1 MTLVSSWRTA
11 LRIARR
17 EARRAK
23 GRSALVAAMIAMPVL
38 ALTFAA
44 VTYDMITLTGAEKA
58 DRTMGAADARI
69 QWPSHREIMQMPD
82 PDDGSSSFDGGGQLP
97 VPAGNDEP
105 VLSELDAPGT
115 GAQLREA
122 LPSGSSVLP
131 VRRGTVEVKTP
142 NGLGRPDAVM
152 VDGTSPL
159 VEGYVSVLEGRAPQT
174 PTEVALTAQAMA
186 WLEVGI
192 GDKATVLTAGDEQTR
207 AYTVVGRI
215 EFPSLLD
222 SVLLFAYDADTE
234 AVDEWFSVGDDS
246 WLVDTPEPIAWTDV
260 LRLNELGMT
269 VASRAVFLNPPPD
282 DQVPLI
288 REWRASGS
296 VYTEELAVGVLVAGL
311 ALLEVVLL
319 AGPAF
324 AVSARRRQRQLALVA
339 ANGGTPAHV
348 RRIVLADGVVLGL
361 LGAALGIIIGI
372 GAAFAA
378 RPWVEDL
385 LLNERAGG
393 YRVFPTALAAITG
406 LAVVTGLAAALV
418 PAFVT
423 SRQSVVTSL
432 AGRRGVTRSR
442 KRWIAVGIVM
452 IGLGGVVTVAGTLSY
467 DASVMLAGLILAELG
482 LVFCTPALVGL
493 VARFGRLLPLAPRIA
508 LRDSARNRAAAAP
521 AISAVMAAVAGTV
534 ALGMVLVSN
543 DEHSREHWYQTTPTG
558 TVLVQFGY
566 GGDIQPPVT
575 AIERALRSTL
585 PVTDLHPLGRVVC
598 PAGVPA
604 DSYCGLMALPGDGC
618 PQLARWNSGAELSTQ
633 ERIEAGANPL
643 CDLSALYGGDAVWVD
658 GGDAVATLT
667 GASGEDLA
675 RAHATLRAGGVVV
688 ASPVLIV
695 DGMVTL
701 AVTAPDPDA
710 PTDLPANSRG
720 RGGLAPQIPGH
731 STTTVTVP
739 GYLLTT
745 AIGAA
750 PTIVSPGALAETGL
764 NSDEAALVTSTTRM
778 PTAAE
783 QERFYAN
790 MIGFEAYGRVE
801 TGYVSEWDPVLL
813 VLTGAAVLITI
824 GAAAVGTGLAA
835 ADGRADLSTLAAVG
849 ASPTVR
855 RGLSI
860 SQSGVIAGLGSVL
873 GVLAGIGAAIAVI
886 EANNNVYPR
895 LWPDP
900 GPVQPILPWVTLLVV
915 LIVTP
920 LIAILGAGLF
930 TRSRLPIERR
940 L

>member
-1 MTLVSSWRTA
+1 VTLLSSWRTA

-17 EARRAK
+17 EARRSK

-58 DRTMGAADARI
+58 DRTMGTADARI

-82 PDDGSSSFDGGGQLP
+82 PDDGSAMFDAGSAPLPANQGGGPDESSWDRPGTADEL
-97 VPAGNDEP
+97 VDALPAG
-105 VLSELDAPGT
+105 S
-115 GAQLREA
+115 A
-122 LPSGSSVLP
+122 LLP

-142 NGLGRPDAVM
+142 DGVGQPDAFM
-152 VDGTSPL
+152 VDATSPL
-159 VEGYVSVLEGRAPQT
+159 TRGYLSILDGRAPRT
-174 PTEVALTAQAMA
+174 STEVALSEQAMA
-186 WLEVGI
+186 WLDTGI
-192 GDKATVLTAGDEQTR
+192 GGTATVMDDEGSRT
-207 AYTVVGRI
+207 YTVVGQV

-222 SVLLFAYDADTE
+222 RVLLFAYDSDAEE
-234 AVDEWFSVGDDS
+234 APQWFSLRDES
-246 WLVDTPEPIAWTDV
+246 WFVDTPDPVSWDQV
-260 LRLNELGMT
+260 LGLNELGMI
-269 VASRAVFLNPPPD
+269 VASRAVFIDPPPD
-282 DQVPLI
+282 DAVPLI
-288 REWRASGS
+288 REWQQSGFIN
-296 VYTEELAVGVLVAGL
+296 TEELAVGVLVAGL

-361 LGAALGIIIGI
+361 LGAALGIILGI

-378 RPWVEDL
+378 RPWVEEL

-393 YRVFPTALAAITG
+393 YRVFPAALAAITG
-406 LAVVTGLAAALV
+406 LALVTGLAAALV

-423 SRQSVVTSL
+423 ARQNVVTSL

-452 IGLGGVVTVAGTLSY
+452 IGLGGLVTVTGTLRY
-467 DASVMLAGLILAELG
+467 DASVMLAGLVLAELG

-493 VARFGRLLPLAPRIA
+493 VARLGRRLPLAPRIA

-534 ALGMVLVSN
+534 ALGMILVSN
-543 DEHSREHWYQTTPTG
+543 DEHSRKTWQQQVPTG
-558 TVLVQFGY
+558 TVQMHIAY
-566 GGDIQPPVT
+566 GAGVEPPID
-575 AIERALRSTL
+575 AIERTIRSTL
-585 PVTDLHPLGRVVC
+585 PVGELYWIGRVAC
-598 PAGVPA
+598 PAGA
-604 DSYCGLMALPGDGC
+604 AQDAYCGMQALPGDDGC
-618 PQLARWNSGAELSTQ
+618 PQLAKHERGDRLS
-633 ERIEAGANPL
+633 IEESDAARANPL
-643 CDLSALYGGDAVWVD
+643 CDVSGIYGGGEVWVD
-658 GGDAVATLT
+658 EGAAVATLS
-667 GASGEDLA
+667 GASGDDLA
-675 RAHATLRAGGVVV
+675 AAQAMLRRGGVVV
-688 ASPVLIV
+688 RSPALLV
-695 DGMVTL
+695 DGKVTL
-701 AVTAPDPDA
+701 AVTMPDADA
-710 PTDLPANSRG
+710 PTTPAVTRPSRVT
-720 RGGLAPQIPGH
+720 LVPQPPGH
-731 STTTVTVP
+731 SVTLMTVP

-745 AIGAA
+745 GIGPG
-750 PTIVSPGALAETGL
+750 PTIVSPGAVTAAGL
-764 NSDEAALVTSTTRM
+764 DTDESALVASTTRM
-778 PTAAE
+778 PTDAE
-783 QERFYAN
+783 QERAYAALSALD
-790 MIGFEAYGRVE
+790 AYGWVQGPY
-801 TGYVSEWDPVLL
+801 TSQWDPILL

-860 SQSGVIAGLGSVL
+860 SQSGVIAGLGSML
-873 GVLAGIGAAIAVI
+873 GALAGIGAAIAVI
-886 EANNNVYPR
+886 EAGNNAYPR

-900 GPVQPILPWVTLLVV
+900 GPTQPILPWLTLLVV
-915 LIVTP
+915 LVATP
-920 LIAILGAGLF
+920 LIAIGGAGLF